1 MSASRYVTMSVKN
14 TEAASVA
21 VVVKDPD
28 GNEHTINVLTPGTEM
43 ILLAPTDATWSFK
56 FGTGSTTTN
65 GDMAVPLDP
74 SGSKGKGQGITSG

>member
-56 FGTGSTTTN
+56 FGTGSTTN
-65 GDMAVPLDP
+65 GDVVAPLDP
-74 SGSKGKGQGITSG
+74 TGSKGKGQGITSG

>member
-1 MSASRYVTMSVKN
+1 MSAGRYVTMSVKN

-28 GNEHTINVLTPGTEM
+28 GNEHTINVLTPGTEV

-56 FGTGSTTTN
+56 FITGSAN
-65 GDMAVPLDP
+65 GDMLAPLDP
-74 SGSKGKGQGITSG
+74 TGSKGKGQGITSG

>member
-1 MSASRYVTMSVKN
+1 MSASRYVTLSVKN

-28 GNEHTINVLTPGTEM
+28 GNEHTVNMLNPGTEM

-56 FGTGSTTTN
+56 FGTG
-65 GDMAVPLDP
+65 DAVVPLDP
-74 SGSKGKGQGITSG
+74 TGSKGKGQGITSG

>member
-28 GNEHTINVLTPGTEM
+28 GNEHAVNVLPPGTEM

-56 FGTGSTTTN
+56 FDTGSAN
-65 GDMAVPLDP
+65 GDTLVPLDP
-74 SGSKGKGQGITSG
+74 TGSKGKGQGITSG